1 MRPTGGRELSL
12 ADTAIASVSEEA
24 TEGSAGRP
32 LNRLIDALRTLGPL
46 RLVGLIASLAAII
59 VAVGAAAV
67 HMMGPDL
74 VPLFSKLSAED
85 SAALVRQLE
94 QARERY
100 QVADGGQT
108 VLVERARVSQLRILA
123 AERRLP
129 SKASLGYEVFDKIDP
144 LSTTTNLFQIN
155 QIRALE
161 GELARTIV
169 SIAGIESARVHLVIP
184 TRELFSQQAP
194 ETRAS
199 VVVQFRPNMD
209 SARQRVDAIRHL
221 VASAVKN
228 LSPMRVSIV
237 DTQGNLLARGDGE
250 TGSGQATAVLEQK
263 LEHERR
269 LRAAVERL
277 IEQHVGLGRVRADV
291 NVDVTY
297 ASVVKTTE
305 AFDPKGRVERSVQT
319 VEEASN
325 KSEQKSDQD
334 SSVQRNVPPE
344 QQASGGGTRG
354 SETQRRTE
362 ETTNFEVSKTQVRES
377 IDPGSIRRVS
387 VAVLVDGT
395 RQTDASGAQSWRPR
409 SADELKAIDR
419 LVKSAVG
426 FSADR
431 GDSVEI
437 VNLPFSAIELPE
449 VKAPGMFDFTKDD
462 LKALVQVGILGL
474 AVVLVIFFVVR
485 PIVTKMFQEP
495 IPDAQALAIEGGG
508 GGALVPSDQVDEVA
522 RMKAEIEQEMQALQ
536 AQRAQAM
543 AEMIDIDK
551 IEGQVQSS
559 ALKRITEI
567 VDKHPEEA
575 ASVIRGWLTQRA

>member
-1 MRPTGGRELSL
+1 M
-12 ADTAIASVSEEA
+12 ADTAVATTSPADGPEA
-24 TEGSAGRP
+24 TDGGPAA
-32 LNRLIDALRTLGPL
+32 RLVDALRRLGPL
-46 RLVGLIASLAAII
+46 RLVGLVASLAAIA
-59 VAVGAAAV
+59 VAIAASAV
-67 HMMGPDL
+67 HLMAPDF
-74 VPLFSKLSAED
+74 VPLFSKLAPED

-94 QARERY
+94 QSREKY

-108 VLVERARVSQLRILA
+108 VMVERSRVAQLRVMA

-129 SKASLGYEVFDKIDP
+129 SKGSLGYEVFDRIDP

-161 GELARTIV
+161 GELSRTIA
-169 SIAGIESARVHLVIP
+169 SIAGVESARVHLVIP

-194 ETRAS
+194 DTRAS

-209 SARQRVDAIRHL
+209 SARQRVDSIRHL

-228 LSPMRVSIV
+228 LSPGRVSIV

-250 TGSGQATAVLEQK
+250 SAAGQATAVLEHK

-277 IEQHVGLGRVRADV
+277 VEQHVGIGRVRADV

-297 ASVVKTTE
+297 AAVVRTTE

-319 VEEASN
+319 VEEAST
-325 KSEQKSDQD
+325 KSEQRGEQD
-334 SSVQRNVPPE
+334 SSVARNIPPE
-344 QQASGGGTRG
+344 QQPQGQGTRG
-354 SETQRRTE
+354 SENQRRTE
-362 ETTNFEVSKTQVRES
+362 ETTNFEVSRTQVRES

-387 VAVLVDGT
+387 VAVLVDGV
-395 RQTDASGAQSWRPR
+395 RQADASGAQAWRPR
-409 SADELKAIDR
+409 SEEEMKAIER
-419 LVKSAVG
+419 LVRSAVG
-426 FSADR
+426 FSQER
-431 GDSVEI
+431 GDSVEV
-437 VNLPFSAIELPE
+437 VNLPFSAVELPDI
-449 VKAPGMFDFTKDD
+449 KAPGLFDFTKDD
-462 LKALVQVGILGL
+462 VKLISQVGVLGLVVALV
-474 AVVLVIFFVVR
+474 VLFVVR
-485 PIVTKMFQEP
+485 PIVAKMFEVP
-495 IPDAQALAIEGGG
+495 APDTAALAIEGGA
-508 GGALVPSDQVDEVA
+508 GGALVPTEEVDEVA
-522 RMKAEIEQEMQALQ
+522 RMKAEIESEMQALQ

>member
-1 MRPTGGRELSL
+1 V
-12 ADTAIASVSEEA
+12 ADTAVVAASDEA
-24 TEGSAGRP
+24 VGRDEGGPAGR
-32 LNRLIDALRTLGPL
+32 LLDALRSLGPL
-46 RLVGLIASLAAII
+46 RLVGLIASLAAIV
-59 VAVGAAAV
+59 VAVAASAV
-67 HMMGPDL
+67 HLMAPDF
-74 VPLFSKLSAED
+74 VPLFSKLAPED

-94 QARERY
+94 QGRERY

-108 VLVERARVSQLRILA
+108 VLVERSRVAQLRILA

-129 SKASLGYEVFDKIDP
+129 SKGSLGYEVFDKVDP
-144 LSTTTNLFQIN
+144 LATTTNLFQIN

-161 GELARTIV
+161 GELARTIA
-169 SIAGIESARVHLVIP
+169 SIAGVDSARVHLVIP
-184 TRELFSQQAP
+184 TRELFSQQTP
-194 ETRAS
+194 DTRAS
-199 VVVQFRPNMD
+199 VVVQFRPNME
-209 SARQRVDAIRHL
+209 SARQRVESIRHL

-228 LSPMRVSIV
+228 LSPARVSIV

-250 TGSGQATAVLEQK
+250 TAAGQATAVLEHK

-277 IEQHVGLGRVRADV
+277 VEQHVGFGRVRADV

-297 ASVVKTTE
+297 AAVVRTTE

-325 KSEQKSDQD
+325 KSEQRSDQD
-334 SSVQRNVPPE
+334 LSVQRNVPPE
-344 QQASGGGTRG
+344 QQTAGQQGTRG

-362 ETTNFEVSKTQVRES
+362 ETTNFEVSRTQVKES

-387 VAVLVDGT
+387 VAVLVDGV
-395 RQTDASGAQSWRPR
+395 RQTDASGAQTWRPR
-409 SADELKAIDR
+409 GDDELKAIER
-419 LVKSAVG
+419 LVRSAVG
-426 FSADR
+426 FNSER

-437 VNLPFSAIELPE
+437 VNLPFSPVELPE
-449 VKAPGMFDFTKDD
+449 IKAPGMFDFTKDD
-462 LKALVQVGILGL
+462 IKLIAQVAVLGIAVALV
-474 AVVLVIFFVVR
+474 VLFVVR
-485 PIVTKMFQEP
+485 PIVAKMFEERTSEA
-495 IPDAQALAIEGGG
+495 DALAIEGGG
-508 GGALVPSDQVDEVA
+508 AGALVPTEQVDEVA

>member
-1 MRPTGGRELSL
+1 V
-12 ADTAIASVSEEA
+12 ADTAVVAASDEA
-24 TEGSAGRP
+24 VGRDEGGPAGR
-32 LNRLIDALRTLGPL
+32 LLDALRSVGPL
-46 RLVGLIASLAAII
+46 RLVGLIASLAAIV
-59 VAVGAAAV
+59 VAVAASAV
-67 HMMGPDL
+67 HLMAPDF
-74 VPLFSKLSAED
+74 VPLFSKLAPED

-94 QARERY
+94 QGRERY

-108 VLVERARVSQLRILA
+108 VLVERSRVAQLRILA

-129 SKASLGYEVFDKIDP
+129 SKGSLGYEVFDKVDP
-144 LSTTTNLFQIN
+144 LATTTNLFQIN

-161 GELARTIV
+161 GELARTIA
-169 SIAGIESARVHLVIP
+169 SIAGVESARVHLVIP
-184 TRELFSQQAP
+184 TRELFSQQTP
-194 ETRAS
+194 DTRAS
-199 VVVQFRPNMD
+199 VVVQFRPNME
-209 SARQRVDAIRHL
+209 SARQRVESIRHL

-228 LSPMRVSIV
+228 LSPARVSIV

-250 TGSGQATAVLEQK
+250 TAAGQATAVLEHK

-277 IEQHVGLGRVRADV
+277 VEQHVGFGRVRADV

-297 ASVVKTTE
+297 AAVVRTTE

-325 KSEQKSDQD
+325 KSEQRSDQD
-334 SSVQRNVPPE
+334 LSVQRNVPPE
-344 QQASGGGTRG
+344 QQTAGQQGTRG

-362 ETTNFEVSKTQVRES
+362 ETTNFEVSRTQVKES

-387 VAVLVDGT
+387 VAVLVDGV
-395 RQTDASGAQSWRPR
+395 RQTDASGAQTWRPR
-409 SADELKAIDR
+409 GDDELKAIER
-419 LVKSAVG
+419 LVRSAVG
-426 FSADR
+426 FNSER

-437 VNLPFSAIELPE
+437 VNLPFSPVELPE
-449 VKAPGMFDFTKDD
+449 IKAPGMFDFTKDD
-462 LKALVQVGILGL
+462 IKLIAQVAVLGIAVALV
-474 AVVLVIFFVVR
+474 VLFVVR
-485 PIVTKMFQEP
+485 PIVAKMFEERTSEA
-495 IPDAQALAIEGGG
+495 DALAIEGGG
-508 GGALVPSDQVDEVA
+508 AGALVPTEQVDEVA

>member
-1 MRPTGGRELSL
+1 M
-12 ADTAIASVSEEA
+12 ADTAVVAASDEA
-24 TEGSAGRP
+24 VGRDEGGPAGR
-32 LNRLIDALRTLGPL
+32 LLDALRSLGPL
-46 RLVGLIASLAAII
+46 RLVGLIASLAAIV
-59 VAVGAAAV
+59 VAVAASAV
-67 HMMGPDL
+67 HLMAPDF
-74 VPLFSKLSAED
+74 VPLFSKLAPED

-94 QARERY
+94 QGRERY

-108 VLVERARVSQLRILA
+108 VLVERSRVAQLRILA

-129 SKASLGYEVFDKIDP
+129 SKGSLGYEVFDKVDP
-144 LSTTTNLFQIN
+144 LATTTNLFQIN

-161 GELARTIV
+161 GELARTIA
-169 SIAGIESARVHLVIP
+169 SIAGVESARVHLVIP
-184 TRELFSQQAP
+184 TRELFSQQTP
-194 ETRAS
+194 DTRAS
-199 VVVQFRPNMD
+199 VVVQFRPNME
-209 SARQRVDAIRHL
+209 SARQRVESIRHL

-228 LSPMRVSIV
+228 LSPARVSIV

-250 TGSGQATAVLEQK
+250 TAAGQATAVLEHK

-277 IEQHVGLGRVRADV
+277 VEQHVGFGRVRADV

-297 ASVVKTTE
+297 AAVVRTTE

-325 KSEQKSDQD
+325 KSEQRSDQD
-334 SSVQRNVPPE
+334 LSVQRNVPPE
-344 QQASGGGTRG
+344 QQTAGQQGTRG

-362 ETTNFEVSKTQVRES
+362 ETTNFEVSRTQVKES

-387 VAVLVDGT
+387 VAVLVDGV
-395 RQTDASGAQSWRPR
+395 RQTDASGAQTWRPR
-409 SADELKAIDR
+409 GDDELKAIER
-419 LVKSAVG
+419 LVRSAVG
-426 FSADR
+426 FNSER

-437 VNLPFSAIELPE
+437 VNLPFSPVELPE
-449 VKAPGMFDFTKDD
+449 IKAPGMFDFTKDD
-462 LKALVQVGILGL
+462 IKLIAQVAVLGIAVALV
-474 AVVLVIFFVVR
+474 VLFVVR
-485 PIVTKMFQEP
+485 PIVAKMFEERTSEA
-495 IPDAQALAIEGGG
+495 DALAIEGGG
-508 GGALVPSDQVDEVA
+508 AGALVPTEQVDEVA

>member
-1 MRPTGGRELSL
+1 V
-12 ADTAIASVSEEA
+12 ADTAVVAASDEA
-24 TEGSAGRP
+24 VGRDEGGPAGR
-32 LNRLIDALRTLGPL
+32 LLDALRSLGPL
-46 RLVGLIASLAAII
+46 RLVGLIASLAAIV
-59 VAVGAAAV
+59 VAVAASAV
-67 HMMGPDL
+67 HLMAPDF
-74 VPLFSKLSAED
+74 VPLFSKLAPED

-94 QARERY
+94 QGRERY

-108 VLVERARVSQLRILA
+108 VLVERSRVAQLRILA

-129 SKASLGYEVFDKIDP
+129 SKGSLGYEVFDKVDP
-144 LSTTTNLFQIN
+144 LATTTNLFQIN

-161 GELARTIV
+161 GELARTIA
-169 SIAGIESARVHLVIP
+169 SIAGVESARVHLVIP
-184 TRELFSQQAP
+184 TRELFSQQTP
-194 ETRAS
+194 DTRAS
-199 VVVQFRPNMD
+199 VVVQFRPNME
-209 SARQRVDAIRHL
+209 SARQRVESIRHL

-228 LSPMRVSIV
+228 LSPARVSIV

-250 TGSGQATAVLEQK
+250 TAAGQ
-263 LEHERR
+263 
-269 LRAAVERL
+269 AAVERL
-277 IEQHVGLGRVRADV
+277 VEQHVGFGRVRADV

-297 ASVVKTTE
+297 AAVVRTTE

-325 KSEQKSDQD
+325 KSEQRSDQD
-334 SSVQRNVPPE
+334 LSVQRNVPPE
-344 QQASGGGTRG
+344 QQTAGQQGTRG

-362 ETTNFEVSKTQVRES
+362 ETTNFEVSRTQVKES

-387 VAVLVDGT
+387 VAVLVDGV
-395 RQTDASGAQSWRPR
+395 RQTDASGAQTWRPR
-409 SADELKAIDR
+409 GDDELKAIER
-419 LVKSAVG
+419 LVRSAVG
-426 FSADR
+426 FNSER

-437 VNLPFSAIELPE
+437 VNLPFSPVELPE
-449 VKAPGMFDFTKDD
+449 IKAPGMFDFTKDD
-462 LKALVQVGILGL
+462 IKLIAQVAVLGIAVALV
-474 AVVLVIFFVVR
+474 VLFVVR
-485 PIVTKMFQEP
+485 PIVAKMFEERTSEA
-495 IPDAQALAIEGGG
+495 DALAIEGGG
-508 GGALVPSDQVDEVA
+508 AGALVPTEQVDEVA

>member
-1 MRPTGGRELSL
+1 V
-12 ADTAIASVSEEA
+12 ADTAVVAASDEA
-24 TEGSAGRP
+24 VGRDEGGPAGR
-32 LNRLIDALRTLGPL
+32 LLDALRSLGPL
-46 RLVGLIASLAAII
+46 RLVGLIASLAAIV
-59 VAVGAAAV
+59 VAVAASAV
-67 HMMGPDL
+67 HLMAPDF
-74 VPLFSKLSAED
+74 VPLFSKLAPED

-94 QARERY
+94 QGRERY

-108 VLVERARVSQLRILA
+108 VLVERSRVAQLRILA

-129 SKASLGYEVFDKIDP
+129 SKGSLGYEVFDKVDP
-144 LSTTTNLFQIN
+144 LATTTNLFQIN

-161 GELARTIV
+161 GELARTIA
-169 SIAGIESARVHLVIP
+169 SIAGVESARVHLVIP
-184 TRELFSQQAP
+184 TRELFSQQTP
-194 ETRAS
+194 DTRAS
-199 VVVQFRPNMD
+199 VVVQFRPNME
-209 SARQRVDAIRHL
+209 SARQRVESIRHL

-228 LSPMRVSIV
+228 LSPARVSIV

-250 TGSGQATAVLEQK
+250 TAAGQATAVLEHK

-277 IEQHVGLGRVRADV
+277 VEQHVGFGRVRADV

-297 ASVVKTTE
+297 AAVVRTTE

-325 KSEQKSDQD
+325 KSEQRSDQD
-334 SSVQRNVPPE
+334 LSVQRNVPPE
-344 QQASGGGTRG
+344 QQTAGQQGTRG

-362 ETTNFEVSKTQVRES
+362 ETTNFEVSRTQVKES

-387 VAVLVDGT
+387 VAVLVDGV
-395 RQTDASGAQSWRPR
+395 RQTDASGAQTWRPR
-409 SADELKAIDR
+409 GDDELKAIER
-419 LVKSAVG
+419 LVRSAVG
-426 FSADR
+426 FNSER

-437 VNLPFSAIELPE
+437 VNLPFSPVELPE
-449 VKAPGMFDFTKDD
+449 IKAPGMFDFTKDD
-462 LKALVQVGILGL
+462 IKLIAQVAVLGIAVALV
-474 AVVLVIFFVVR
+474 VLFVVR
-485 PIVTKMFQEP
+485 PIVAKMFEERTP
-495 IPDAQALAIEGGG
+495 ESDALAIEGGG
-508 GGALVPSDQVDEVA
+508 AGALVPTEQVDEVA

>member
-1 MRPTGGRELSL
+1 M
-12 ADTAIASVSEEA
+12 ADTAVVAASDEA
-24 TEGSAGRP
+24 VGRDEGGPAGR
-32 LNRLIDALRTLGPL
+32 LLDALRSLGPL
-46 RLVGLIASLAAII
+46 RLVGLIASLAAIV
-59 VAVGAAAV
+59 VAVAASAV
-67 HMMGPDL
+67 HLMAPDF
-74 VPLFSKLSAED
+74 VPLFSKLAPED

-94 QARERY
+94 QGRERY

-108 VLVERARVSQLRILA
+108 VLVERSRVAQLRILA

-129 SKASLGYEVFDKIDP
+129 SKGSLGYEVFDKVDP
-144 LSTTTNLFQIN
+144 LATTTNLFQIN

-161 GELARTIV
+161 GELARTIA
-169 SIAGIESARVHLVIP
+169 SIAGVDSARVHLVIP
-184 TRELFSQQAP
+184 TRELFSQQTP
-194 ETRAS
+194 DTRAS
-199 VVVQFRPNMD
+199 VVVQFRPNME
-209 SARQRVDAIRHL
+209 SARQRVESIRHL

-228 LSPMRVSIV
+228 LSPARVSIV

-250 TGSGQATAVLEQK
+250 TAAGQATAVLEHK

-277 IEQHVGLGRVRADV
+277 VEQHVGFGRVRADV

-297 ASVVKTTE
+297 AAVVRTTE

-325 KSEQKSDQD
+325 KSEQRSDQD
-334 SSVQRNVPPE
+334 LSVQRNVPPE
-344 QQASGGGTRG
+344 QQTAGQQGTRG

-362 ETTNFEVSKTQVRES
+362 ETTNFEVSRTQVKES

-387 VAVLVDGT
+387 VAVLVDGV
-395 RQTDASGAQSWRPR
+395 RQTDASGAQTWRPR
-409 SADELKAIDR
+409 GDDELKAIER
-419 LVKSAVG
+419 LVRSAVG
-426 FSADR
+426 FNSER

-437 VNLPFSAIELPE
+437 VNLPFSPVELPE
-449 VKAPGMFDFTKDD
+449 IKAPGMFDFTKDD
-462 LKALVQVGILGL
+462 IKLIAQVAVLGIAVALV
-474 AVVLVIFFVVR
+474 VLFVVR
-485 PIVTKMFQEP
+485 PIVAKMFEERTSEA
-495 IPDAQALAIEGGG
+495 DALAIEGGG
-508 GGALVPSDQVDEVA
+508 AGALVPTEQVDEVA

>member
-1 MRPTGGRELSL
+1 M
-12 ADTAIASVSEEA
+12 ADTAVVAASDEA
-24 TEGSAGRP
+24 VGRDEGGPAGR
-32 LNRLIDALRTLGPL
+32 LLDALRRLGPL
-46 RLVGLIASLAAII
+46 RLVGLVASLAAIV
-59 VAVGAAAV
+59 VAVAASTMHLMA
-67 HMMGPDL
+67 PDF
-74 VPLFSKLSAED
+74 VPLFSKLAPED
-85 SAALVRQLE
+85 SAAIVRQLE
-94 QARERY
+94 QGRERY

-108 VLVERARVSQLRILA
+108 VLVERSRVAQLRILA

-129 SKASLGYEVFDKIDP
+129 SKGSLGYEVFDKVDP
-144 LSTTTNLFQIN
+144 LATTTNLFQIN

-161 GELARTIV
+161 GELARTIA
-169 SIAGIESARVHLVIP
+169 SISGVESARVHLVIP
-184 TRELFSQQAP
+184 TRELFSQQTP
-194 ETRAS
+194 DTRAS
-199 VVVQFRPNMD
+199 VVVQFRPNME
-209 SARQRVDAIRHL
+209 SARQRVESIRHL

-228 LSPMRVSIV
+228 LSPARVSIV

-250 TGSGQATAVLEQK
+250 TAAGQATAVLEHK

-277 IEQHVGLGRVRADV
+277 VEQHVGFGRVRADV

-297 ASVVKTTE
+297 AAVVRTTE

-325 KSEQKSDQD
+325 KSEQRSDQD
-334 SSVQRNVPPE
+334 LSVQRNVPPE
-344 QQASGGGTRG
+344 QQPPGQQGTRG

-362 ETTNFEVSKTQVRES
+362 ETTNFEVSRTQVKES

-387 VAVLVDGT
+387 VAVLVDGV
-395 RQTDASGAQSWRPR
+395 RQTDASGAQTWRPR
-409 SADELKAIDR
+409 GDDELKAIER
-419 LVKSAVG
+419 LVRSAVG
-426 FSADR
+426 FNSER

-437 VNLPFSAIELPE
+437 VNLPFSPVELPE
-449 VKAPGMFDFTKDD
+449 IKAPGMFDFTKDD
-462 LKALVQVGILGL
+462 IKLIAQVAVLGIAVALV
-474 AVVLVIFFVVR
+474 VLFVVR
-485 PIVTKMFQEP
+485 PIVAKMFEERTP
-495 IPDAQALAIEGGG
+495 EADALAIEGGG
-508 GGALVPSDQVDEVA
+508 AGALVPTEQVDEVA

>member
-1 MRPTGGRELSL
+1 VAETAVVAASDEAVGRDGGGPGGRLL
-12 ADTAIASVSEEA
+12 
-24 TEGSAGRP
+24 
-32 LNRLIDALRTLGPL
+32 DALRRLGPL
-46 RLVGLIASLAAII
+46 RLVGLIASLAAIV
-59 VAVGAAAV
+59 VAVAASAV
-67 HMMGPDL
+67 HLMAPDF
-74 VPLFSKLSAED
+74 VPLFSKLAPED

-94 QARERY
+94 QGRERY
-100 QVADGGQT
+100 QVTDGGQT
-108 VLVERARVSQLRILA
+108 VLVERSRVAQLRILA

-129 SKASLGYEVFDKIDP
+129 SKGSLGYEVFDKVDP
-144 LSTTTNLFQIN
+144 LATTTNLFQIN

-161 GELARTIV
+161 GELARTIA
-169 SIAGIESARVHLVIP
+169 SIAGVESARVHLVIP
-184 TRELFSQQAP
+184 TRELFSQQTP
-194 ETRAS
+194 DTRAS

-209 SARQRVDAIRHL
+209 SARQRVESIRHL

-228 LSPMRVSIV
+228 LSPARVSIV

-250 TGSGQATAVLEQK
+250 TAAGQATAVLEHK

-277 IEQHVGLGRVRADV
+277 VEQHVGFGRVRADV

-297 ASVVKTTE
+297 AAIVRTTE

-325 KSEQKSDQD
+325 KSEQRSDQD
-334 SSVQRNVPPE
+334 LSVQRNVPPE
-344 QQASGGGTRG
+344 QQPAGQQGTRG

-362 ETTNFEVSKTQVRES
+362 ETTNFEVSRTQVRES

-387 VAVLVDGT
+387 VAVLVDGV

-409 SADELKAIDR
+409 SDDELKAIER
-419 LVKSAVG
+419 LVRSAVG
-426 FSADR
+426 FNQER

-437 VNLPFSAIELPE
+437 VNLPFSPVELPE
-449 VKAPGMFDFTKDD
+449 IKAPGMFDFNKEDIK
-462 LKALVQVGILGL
+462 LIAQVAVLGVAVALV
-474 AVVLVIFFVVR
+474 VLFVIR
-485 PIVTKMFQEP
+485 PIVAKMFEERLP
-495 IPDAQALAIEGGG
+495 EADALAIDGG
-508 GGALVPSDQVDEVA
+508 GGALVPTEEVDEVA

>member
-1 MRPTGGRELSL
+1 V
-12 ADTAIASVSEEA
+12 ADTAVVAASDEA
-24 TEGSAGRP
+24 VGRDEGGPAGR
-32 LNRLIDALRTLGPL
+32 LLDALRSLGPL
-46 RLVGLIASLAAII
+46 RLVGLIASLAAIV
-59 VAVGAAAV
+59 VAVAASAV
-67 HMMGPDL
+67 HLMAPDF
-74 VPLFSKLSAED
+74 VPLFSKLAPED

-94 QARERY
+94 QGRERY

-108 VLVERARVSQLRILA
+108 VLVERSRVAQLRILA

-129 SKASLGYEVFDKIDP
+129 SKGSLGYEVFDKVDP
-144 LSTTTNLFQIN
+144 LATTTNLFQIN

-161 GELARTIV
+161 GELARTIA
-169 SIAGIESARVHLVIP
+169 SIAGVESARVHLVIP
-184 TRELFSQQAP
+184 TRELFSQQTP
-194 ETRAS
+194 DTRAS
-199 VVVQFRPNMD
+199 VVVQFRPNME
-209 SARQRVDAIRHL
+209 SARQRVESIRHL

-228 LSPMRVSIV
+228 LSPARVSIV

-250 TGSGQATAVLEQK
+250 TAAGQATAVLEHK

-277 IEQHVGLGRVRADV
+277 VEQHVGFGRVRADV

-297 ASVVKTTE
+297 AAVVRTTE

-325 KSEQKSDQD
+325 KSEQRSDQD
-334 SSVQRNVPPE
+334 LSVQRNVPPE
-344 QQASGGGTRG
+344 QQTAGQQGTRG

-362 ETTNFEVSKTQVRES
+362 ETTNFEVSRTQVKES

-387 VAVLVDGT
+387 VAVLVDGV
-395 RQTDASGAQSWRPR
+395 RQTDASGAQTWRPR
-409 SADELKAIDR
+409 GDDELKAIER
-419 LVKSAVG
+419 LVRSAVG
-426 FSADR
+426 FNSER

-437 VNLPFSAIELPE
+437 VNLPFSPVELPE
-449 VKAPGMFDFTKDD
+449 IKAPGMFDFTKDD
-462 LKALVQVGILGL
+462 IKLIAQVAVLGIAVALV
-474 AVVLVIFFVVR
+474 VLFVVR
-485 PIVTKMFQEP
+485 PIVAKMFEERTSEA
-495 IPDAQALAIEGGG
+495 DALAIEGGG
-508 GGALVPSDQVDEVA
+508 AGALVPTEQVDEVA

>member
-1 MRPTGGRELSL
+1 V
-12 ADTAIASVSEEA
+12 ADTAVVAASDEA
-24 TEGSAGRP
+24 VGRDEGGPAGR
-32 LNRLIDALRTLGPL
+32 LLDALRSLGPL
-46 RLVGLIASLAAII
+46 RLVGLIASLAAIV
-59 VAVGAAAV
+59 VAVAASAV
-67 HMMGPDL
+67 HLMAPDF
-74 VPLFSKLSAED
+74 VPLFSKLAPED

-94 QARERY
+94 QGRERY

-108 VLVERARVSQLRILA
+108 VLVERSRVAQLRILA

-129 SKASLGYEVFDKIDP
+129 SKGSLGYEVFDKVDP
-144 LSTTTNLFQIN
+144 LATTTNLFQIN

-161 GELARTIV
+161 GELARTIA
-169 SIAGIESARVHLVIP
+169 SIAGVESARVHLVIP
-184 TRELFSQQAP
+184 TRELFSQQTP
-194 ETRAS
+194 DTRAS
-199 VVVQFRPNMD
+199 VVVQFRPNME
-209 SARQRVDAIRHL
+209 SARQRVESIRHL

-228 LSPMRVSIV
+228 LSPARVSIV

-250 TGSGQATAVLEQK
+250 TAAGQATAVLEHK

-277 IEQHVGLGRVRADV
+277 VEQHVGFGRVRADV

-297 ASVVKTTE
+297 AAVVRTTE

-325 KSEQKSDQD
+325 KSEQRSDQD
-334 SSVQRNVPPE
+334 LSVQRNVPPE
-344 QQASGGGTRG
+344 QQTAGQQGTRG

-362 ETTNFEVSKTQVRES
+362 ETTNFEVSRTQVKES

-387 VAVLVDGT
+387 VAVLVDGV
-395 RQTDASGAQSWRPR
+395 RQTDASGAQTWRPR
-409 SADELKAIDR
+409 GDDELKAIER
-419 LVKSAVG
+419 LVRSAVG
-426 FSADR
+426 FNSER

-437 VNLPFSAIELPE
+437 VNLPFSPVELPE
-449 VKAPGMFDFTKDD
+449 IKAPGMFDFTKDD
-462 LKALVQVGILGL
+462 IKLIAQVAVLGIAVALV
-474 AVVLVIFFVVR
+474 VLFVVR
-485 PIVTKMFQEP
+485 PIVAKMFEERTP
-495 IPDAQALAIEGGG
+495 EADALAIEGGG
-508 GGALVPSDQVDEVA
+508 AGALVPTEQVDEVA

>member
-1 MRPTGGRELSL
+1 MAETAVVAASDEAVGRDGGGPGGRLL
-12 ADTAIASVSEEA
+12 
-24 TEGSAGRP
+24 
-32 LNRLIDALRTLGPL
+32 DALRRLGPL
-46 RLVGLIASLAAII
+46 RLVGLIASLAAIV
-59 VAVGAAAV
+59 VAVAASAV
-67 HMMGPDL
+67 HLMAPDF
-74 VPLFSKLSAED
+74 VPLFSKLAPED

-94 QARERY
+94 QGRERY
-100 QVADGGQT
+100 QVTDGGQT
-108 VLVERARVSQLRILA
+108 VLVERSRVAQLRILA

-129 SKASLGYEVFDKIDP
+129 SKGSLGYEVFDKVDP
-144 LSTTTNLFQIN
+144 LATTTNLFQIN

-161 GELARTIV
+161 GELARTIA
-169 SIAGIESARVHLVIP
+169 SIAGVESARVHLVIP
-184 TRELFSQQAP
+184 TRELFSQQTP
-194 ETRAS
+194 DTRAS

-209 SARQRVDAIRHL
+209 SARQRVESIRHL

-228 LSPMRVSIV
+228 LSPARVSIV

-250 TGSGQATAVLEQK
+250 TAAGQATAVLEHK

-277 IEQHVGLGRVRADV
+277 VEQHVGFGRVRADV

-297 ASVVKTTE
+297 AAIVRTTE

-325 KSEQKSDQD
+325 KSEQRSDQD
-334 SSVQRNVPPE
+334 LSVQRNVPPE
-344 QQASGGGTRG
+344 QQPAGQQGTRG

-362 ETTNFEVSKTQVRES
+362 ETTNFEVSRTQVRES

-387 VAVLVDGT
+387 VAVLVDGV

-409 SADELKAIDR
+409 SDDELKAIER
-419 LVKSAVG
+419 LVRSAVG
-426 FSADR
+426 FNQER

-437 VNLPFSAIELPE
+437 VNLPFSPVELPE
-449 VKAPGMFDFTKDD
+449 IKAPGMFDFNKEDIK
-462 LKALVQVGILGL
+462 LIAQVAVLGVAVALV
-474 AVVLVIFFVVR
+474 VLFVIR
-485 PIVTKMFQEP
+485 PIVAKMFEERLP
-495 IPDAQALAIEGGG
+495 EADALAIDGG
-508 GGALVPSDQVDEVA
+508 GGALVPTEEVDEVA